1 MGRDGS
7 GRRVTAVAVGSPSPK
22 SQSGTPL
29 SHKHSLQ
36 AVGKLLLDPKR
47 KKKYAAMET
56 RTNLPL
62 LPHFPPAVTLP
73 AATTGYFG
81 FENKASDL
89 FEQLL
94 FHWSRSPGACGRLGL
109 GHFPREL
116 TRFPFSAKVQFSNS
130 DWPLLASPFPGLAAG
145 KGPEVGLLW
154 GRACV
159 WVPSWWT
166 SGKALFP
173 SSARTSPLPPPNS
186 SQSPLLH
193 ETSTAAVKNP
203 LAASEDVK

>member
-1 MGRDGS
+1 MFSEATRGERWQRKKGDC
-7 GRRVTAVAVGSPSPK
+7 RRCGSPSPK
-22 SQSGTPL
+22 SQSRSPL

-36 AVGKLLLDPKR
+36 AVGKVLLDPKR

-94 FHWSRSPGACGRLGL
+94 FHWSRSPGACGRSGL

-145 KGPEVGLLW
+145 KGPEVGLLG

-166 SGKALFP
+166 SGKA
-173 SSARTSPLPPPNS
+173 
-186 SQSPLLH
+186 
-193 ETSTAAVKNP
+193 
-203 LAASEDVK
+203 